1 MQNLMS
7 HEEKSQKL
15 LELRERMVGDKSLPL
30 QESNFVFGE
39 GSAESDV
46 MFIGEAPGFFEDKLQ
61 RPFVGRAGKLLD
73 KLLNDIGWKR
83 ESVYISNII
92 KRRPPE
98 NRDPFP
104 EELEAYR
111 PYLTE
116 EIEILNPKIIAP
128 LGRYSMNY
136 ILPNAKISNDH
147 GKVFWWGERL
157 VMPLYHP
164 AAALRSTNV
173 LKALEIDFHK
183 LKILPNKYETFLT
196 ERREKQKNNPTIFED
211 KKEQEKLI

>member
-1 MQNLMS
+1 MT
-7 HEEKSQKL
+7 EREKSQKL
-15 LELRERMVGDKSLPL
+15 LELKERMAADVSLPL

-39 GSAESDV
+39 GSAESEV
-46 MFIGEAPGFFEDKLQ
+46 MFIGEAPGFHEDKFQ

-73 KLLNDIGWKR
+73 KIINDIGWKR
-83 ESVYISNII
+83 EDVYISNIV

-104 EELEAYR
+104 DELEAYR

-136 ILPNAKISNDH
+136 IIPDIKISDAH

-157 VMPLYHP
+157 VIPLYHP

-173 LKALEIDFHK
+173 LKALELDFHK
-183 LKILPNKYETFLT
+183 LKLLPGKYEEFLA
-196 ERREKQKNNPTIFED
+196 ERRKKQKENPAAHED
-211 KKEQEKLI
+211 KVEQGKLF

>member
-1 MQNLMS
+1 MPKENKS
-7 HEEKSQKL
+7 EKLSALK
-15 LELRERMVGDKSLPL
+15 EKMAGDKSLPL

-39 GSAESDV
+39 GSAESEV
-46 MFIGEAPGFFEDKLQ
+46 MFIGEAPGASEDKLG

-73 KLLNDIGWKR
+73 KLIADIGWKR
-83 ESVYISNII
+83 ENIYISNIV

-136 ILPNAKISNDH
+136 ILPLAKISNDH
-147 GKVFWWGERL
+147 GRVFWWGERL
-157 VMPLYHP
+157 VIPLYHP

-173 LKALEIDFHK
+173 LRALEVDFHK
-183 LKILPNKYETFLT
+183 LKLLPGKYGEFLA
-196 ERREKQKNNPTIFED
+196 ERRAKQKANPAAHQD
-211 KKEQEKLI
+211 KVEQEKLL

>member
-1 MQNLMS
+1 MS
-7 HEEKSQKL
+7 KSEEL
-15 LELRERMVGDKSLPL
+15 LELKEKMAGDKSLPL

-39 GSAESDV
+39 GSAESEV
-46 MFIGEAPGFFEDKLQ
+46 MFIGEAPGFHEDKFQ

-73 KLLNDIGWKR
+73 KLLVDIGWER
-83 ESVYISNII
+83 GNVYISNIV

-147 GKVFWWGERL
+147 GRVFWWGERL
-157 VMPLYHP
+157 VIPLYHP
-164 AAALRSTNV
+164 AAALRSTGV

-183 LKILPNKYETFLT
+183 LKLLPGKYDEFLA
-196 ERREKQKNNPTIFED
+196 ERRKNQKENPAAHQD
-211 KKEQEKLI
+211 KVEQGKLI

>member
-1 MQNLMS
+1 MA
-7 HEEKSQKL
+7 
-15 LELRERMVGDKSLPL
+15 GDKSLPL
-30 QESNFVFGE
+30 QEANFVFGE
-39 GSAESDV
+39 GSAESEV
-46 MFIGEAPGFFEDKLQ
+46 MFIGEAPGFYEDKLQ

-73 KLLNDIGWKR
+73 RIINDIGWKR
-83 ESVYISNII
+83 EDVYITNIV

-104 EELEAYR
+104 EELEVYR

-147 GKVFWWGERL
+147 GRVFWWGERL
-157 VMPLYHP
+157 VIPLYHP
-164 AAALRSTNV
+164 AAALRSTGV

-183 LKILPNKYETFLT
+183 LKLLPGKYEEFLA
-196 ERREKQKNNPTIFED
+196 ERREKQKNNPADHQD
-211 KKEQEKLI
+211 KVEQGKLL